1 MSTTDR
7 IIHIISQ
14 QAIVEEA
21 YGPDVLDRGNPMV
34 VRPIVDGDDNTPQ
47 IKCWTYRRYN
57 GATVLRLEADTDA
70 RPQMPVMDLNRWVA
84 QRTGEM
90 PFATVRLIESENR
103 TVKFAIT
110 HSMVA
115 KDVTE
120 NSIREVFDGMFF
132 MWRKATDKLKE
143 TEMIGEEGDFDFE
156 EIDTPV
162 FDPSDLSTP
171 KEDQE
176 PIAPDM
182 DRLEVPED
190 LSVNQILSQ
199 LNEMIGLEP
208 VKQLVAQLAAQ
219 QMVAKQRA
227 ERGLK
232 AVVPSP
238 HLVFLGN
245 PGTGKTTVARLIG
258 KLYKALG
265 LLSSGHVIEADRSSL
280 VAAYLGQTAIKTKE
294 VCEQALNG
302 VLFVD
307 EAYSLAVDG
316 RDYGQEAIEALLT
329 FMESHRNEFVLVVA
343 GYPDKMQ
350 NFMNSNPGLR
360 SRFDVAVDFP
370 DYSNTELDLIFH
382 DLAKSHDYRITP
394 DAATKISLVI
404 ESWVRDEGFGNA
416 RQVRRFFNIVAANH
430 ATKMAMM
437 TDVSTEDLQTIT
449 DDVVPGLPTA
459 PVAAGAGPVFNM
471 NGYL

>member
-1 MSTTDR
+1 
-7 IIHIISQ
+7 
-14 QAIVEEA
+14 
-21 YGPDVLDRGNPMV
+21 
-34 VRPIVDGDDNTPQ
+34 
-47 IKCWTYRRYN
+47 
-57 GATVLRLEADTDA
+57 
-70 RPQMPVMDLNRWVA
+70 
-84 QRTGEM
+84 
-90 PFATVRLIESENR
+90 
-103 TVKFAIT
+103 
-110 HSMVA
+110 
-115 KDVTE
+115 
-120 NSIREVFDGMFF
+120 
-132 MWRKATDKLKE
+132 
-143 TEMIGEEGDFDFE
+143 MIGEEGDFDFE
-156 EIDTPV
+156 EIDTPL
-162 FDPSDLSTP
+162 FDLSDLSTA

-245 PGTGKTTVARLIG
+245 PGTGKTTVSRLIG